1 MNSIAFRA
9 FRESGTP
16 GWTLAAIAV
25 AAIVASPV
33 VALIAIASEGSGDL
47 WPQLVSYVLPSAA
60 ANTAILLAGVG
71 LLTCLLGVGTAWL
84 IATASFPGR
93 RFFDW
98 ALLLPLAIPTYILA
112 YAYLD
117 IVHPL
122 GPIQTALRT
131 ILGLS
136 DPRSLWF
143 PEIRSMGGAIVLLGF
158 VLYPY
163 VYLAARASFLMQSA
177 SALEAA
183 RMLGAGGLETLFRVA
198 LPLARPAIAV
208 GVTLALLEALNDI
221 GATEFL
227 GVRTLTI
234 AIYSTWLNRSS
245 LPGAAQISLFM
256 LALVT
261 ALFLLERWARRHQ
274 RFSGGGKRAQP
285 PAVTELHGMK
295 AFAAFA
301 ACATPFVIGFLV
313 PFAYLAD
320 QAARKIASGGFS
332 LMIWRETFNTMLYA
346 GAATFVTISIGLA
359 LAFAL
364 RTDKS
369 GLAAPASRMAS
380 VGYAVPGTVL
390 AVGLLWPLA
399 AFDNMIDATMREWFG
414 FSTGLLLSG
423 SGAALVLAYTIRFLA
438 MSINGVE
445 AGYAKISGNVDHAAR
460 SLGESAFGTLRRI
473 HLPMLRPALGAAA
486 ILVFVD
492 CMKEL
497 PATLMLRPFGV
508 ETLATHIYAEAV
520 RGTYE
525 DGSVAAILIVLAG
538 LVPVLMLAR
547 VSRPAVT
554 PSTISV

>member
-1 MNSIAFRA
+1 VSSIAFRA

-16 GWTLAAIAV
+16 GWTLAALAV
-25 AAIVASPV
+25 AAIVASPIA
-33 VALIAIASEGSGDL
+33 ALIVIASAGSGDL
-47 WPQLVSYVLPSAA
+47 WTQLVSYVLPQAA
-60 ANTAILLAGVG
+60 INTAILLAGVG
-71 LLTCLLGVGTAWL
+71 LLTCLLGAGTAWL

-122 GPIQTALRT
+122 GPVLTALRA

-143 PEIRSMGGAIVLLGF
+143 PEIRSMGGAIFLLGF

-183 RMLGAGGLETLFRVA
+183 RMLGAGRFETLFRVA

-261 ALFLLERWARRHQ
+261 ALFLLERWARRNQ
-274 RFSGGGKRAQP
+274 RFSGGGKRTQP
-285 PAVTELHGMK
+285 PAPVELHGIK
-295 AFAAFA
+295 ALLAFA
-301 ACATPFVIGFLV
+301 ACAAPFAIGFLV
-313 PFAYLAD
+313 PFCYLAD
-320 QAARKIASGGFS
+320 QAVRKIASGGFP
-332 LMIWRETFNTMLYA
+332 LMVWRETLNTMLYA
-346 GAATFVTISIGLA
+346 GAATLVTIAIGLA

-364 RTDKS
+364 RTDRS
-369 GLAAPASRMAS
+369 GLAGPASRVAS
-380 VGYAVPGTVL
+380 VGYAIPGTVL

-399 AFDNMIDATMREWFG
+399 AFDNSIDAAMREWFG

-460 SLGESAFGTLRRI
+460 SLGESAFGTLRKI

-538 LVPVLMLAR
+538 LVPVIMLAR
-547 VSRPAVT
+547 VSKPAVT

>member
-1 MNSIAFRA
+1 
-9 FRESGTP
+9 
-16 GWTLAAIAV
+16 
-25 AAIVASPV
+25 
-33 VALIAIASEGSGDL
+33 
-47 WPQLVSYVLPSAA
+47 
-60 ANTAILLAGVG
+60 
-71 LLTCLLGVGTAWL
+71 
-84 IATASFPGR
+84 
-93 RFFDW
+93 
-98 ALLLPLAIPTYILA
+98 
-112 YAYLD
+112 
-117 IVHPL
+117 
-122 GPIQTALRT
+122 
-131 ILGLS
+131 
-136 DPRSLWF
+136 
-143 PEIRSMGGAIVLLGF
+143 
-158 VLYPY
+158 
-163 VYLAARASFLMQSA
+163 
-177 SALEAA
+177 
-183 RMLGAGGLETLFRVA
+183 
-198 LPLARPAIAV
+198 
-208 GVTLALLEALNDI
+208 
-221 GATEFL
+221 
-227 GVRTLTI
+227 
-234 AIYSTWLNRSS
+234 
-245 LPGAAQISLFM
+245 
-256 LALVT
+256 
-261 ALFLLERWARRHQ
+261 
-274 RFSGGGKRAQP
+274 
-285 PAVTELHGMK
+285 
-295 AFAAFA
+295 
-301 ACATPFVIGFLV
+301 
-313 PFAYLAD
+313 
-320 QAARKIASGGFS
+320 
-332 LMIWRETFNTMLYA
+332 MLYA

>member
-1 MNSIAFRA
+1 MNTIAFRA
-9 FRESGTP
+9 FREGGTP
-16 GWTLAAIAV
+16 GWTLAALVV

-33 VALIAIASEGSGDL
+33 AALAVIASQGSGDL
-47 WPQLVSYVLPSAA
+47 WPQLVAYVLPSAA

-71 LLTCLLGVGTAWL
+71 LVTCVVGVGTAWL
-84 IATASFPGR
+84 VATASFPGR

-122 GPIQTALRT
+122 GPIQSALRT

-136 DPRSLWF
+136 NPRSLWF
-143 PEIRSMGGAIVLLGF
+143 PEIRSMGGAIFLLGF

-177 SALEAA
+177 TALEAA
-183 RMLGAGGLETLFRVA
+183 RMLGAGRLKTLLRIA
-198 LPLARPAIAV
+198 LPLARPAIVV

-261 ALFLLERWARRHQ
+261 VLFLLERWARRNQ

-285 PAVTELHGMK
+285 PALAELHGIK
-295 AFAAFA
+295 ALLAFA
-301 ACATPFVIGFLV
+301 ACAMPFVIGFLV
-313 PFAYLAD
+313 PFLYLAD
-320 QAARKIASGGFS
+320 QAARKLAADGLS
-332 LMIWRETFNTMLYA
+332 LMIWRETINTMLYA
-346 GAATFVTISIGLA
+346 GMATLVTLAIGLA

-364 RTDKS
+364 RTDRS
-369 GLAAPASRMAS
+369 GLAGPASRMAS
-380 VGYAVPGTVL
+380 IGYAIPGTVL

-399 AFDNMIDATMREWFG
+399 AFDNTVDGAMREWFG

-423 SGAALVLAYTIRFLA
+423 SGVALVLAYTIRFLA

-538 LVPVLMLAR
+538 LIPVIMLAR